1 MPRLIRLYITQVA
14 IGFTISLAFTVLV
27 IVLDIGRLGYLM
39 THVDGGWLAAFL
51 FFMLNGIVFAGVQ
64 FGISVMRMADTGDD
78 TPPRGPKLLLRSFAT
93 VPVVAKRRDRVT
105 GPHQP

>member
-1 MPRLIRLYITQVA
+1 MPRLIRLYITQTA
-14 IGFTISLAFTVLV
+14 IGFAISLVFTILVVAF
-27 IVLDIGRLGYLM
+27 DIGRLGYLM

-64 FGISVMRMADTGDD
+64 FGISVMRMAEPEGG
-78 TPPRGPKLLLRSFAT
+78 TPPRGPGLLERSFAT
-93 VPVVAKRRDRVT
+93 VPVLAKGRERVT